1 MTDRIEAAAEALFI
15 HRDADVFYADI
26 WKNYGCE
33 CGWSSELD
41 DADSLREHQAEAVM
55 AALDAYDGPKFSSV
69 VHECCERP
77 TEVDLR
83 KRIAQEIGQEW
94 QRRSDEWGYRVDSH
108 QEGVLDGLA
117 EAEEIARG
125 IDPGEVE

>member
-55 AALDAYDGPKFSSV
+55 AALDAYAEG
-69 VHECCERP
+69 R
-77 TEVDLR
+77 DLGLMILR
-83 KRIAQEIGQEW
+83 ERIAREIEAMA
-94 QRRSDEWGYRVDSH
+94 DEYRTHDEIDSMQGEVKDQLH
-108 QEGVLDGLA
+108 AAVR
-117 EAEEIARG
+117 IARG
-125 IDPGEVE
+125 TDPGKDTR

>member
-1 MTDRIEAAAEALFI
+1 MTADPRVEAVAEALFI

-55 AALDAYDGPKFSSV
+55 AALDAYAAAGGD
-69 VHECCERP
+69 
-77 TEVDLR
+77 
-83 KRIAQEIGQEW
+83 A
-94 QRRSDEWGYRVDSH
+94 
-108 QEGVLDGLA
+108 
-117 EAEEIARG
+117 
-125 IDPGEVE
+125 

>member
-1 MTDRIEAAAEALFI
+1 MARHLRGCLPMTLEAFPFA
-15 HRDADVFYADI
+15 RYP
-26 WKNYGCE
+26 GT
-33 CGWSSELD
+33 
-41 DADSLREHQAEAVM
+41 
-55 AALDAYDGPKFSSV
+55 FSSV